1 MNVSMK
7 LEFCEGRRKFKIRG
21 GVGCRCIGVSTK
33 ATSSLDGK
41 KDEKYLV
48 AGCETKR
55 RQVEI
60 DRLGDVPSKFVKGSD
75 ARNRNRDRHLDS
87 NFTDCRKKTS
97 PTKKKPH
104 THTVEKVTAKLSN
117 AEKRSSV
124 VLGVRKNA
132 RPRI

>member
-55 RQVEI
+55 RQVAV
-60 DRLGDVPSKFVKGSD
+60 DGLGDVPSKFVKGSD
-75 ARNRNRDRHLDS
+75 ARN
-87 NFTDCRKKTS
+87 
-97 PTKKKPH
+97 
-104 THTVEKVTAKLSN
+104 
-117 AEKRSSV
+117 
-124 VLGVRKNA
+124 
-132 RPRI
+132 